1 MVNREGNYVCS
12 GNCLFL
18 FMLLARNWII
28 HTTNQKP
35 IHPLPIPANLCG
47 AAVQQPLQG
56 LVMFGCSDGVVLE
69 KFMSHVRTWIKEW
82 IEYPRI
88 CWMSLALFGTNDLI
102 LKRPTWQN
110 WEPQKRPQVTALLLF
125 HHIFLSLQFKG
136 STKISKQP
144 KKKHSL
150 PTPTF
155 LHGFRQGVNDL
166 FVGSHTWARRI
177 QL

>member
-18 FMLLARNWII
+18 FMLPARNWII
-28 HTTNQKP
+28 HITSQKP

-56 LVMFGCSDGVVLE
+56 LVMFGCSDGVVLVV
-69 KFMSHVRTWIKEW
+69 HVPCSDMNQRMDGIS
-82 IEYPRI
+82 PN
-88 CWMSLALFGTNDLI
+88 MMDFFGFVWYQWSN
-102 LKRPTWQN
+102 
-110 WEPQKRPQVTALLLF
+110 PQKTYLTKPESHPPSPRVTALLLKS
-125 HHIFLSLQFKG
+125 HTLNLQFKG
-136 STKISKQP
+136 STKISNSR

-150 PTPTF
+150 PTF
-155 LHGFRQGVNDL
+155 LHGFRQCVNDL
-166 FVGSHTWARRI
+166 FVGSHTWAQRRI